1 MEHFVPVVSKHMF
14 DLHFTQRIPTFLES
28 GLSSDIVTIK
38 SYDLCKQDTF
48 NPIFKPILHF
58 SRKCIINA
66 HLSYLAIRLCTRHR
80 HRQTPAHSEQV
91 SQTGLV
97 CVNKLGL
104 LVCVVVTGL

>member
-1 MEHFVPVVSKHMF
+1 MQTRH
-14 DLHFTQRIPTFLES
+14 
-28 GLSSDIVTIK
+28 
-38 SYDLCKQDTF
+38 F
-48 NPIFKPILHF
+48 NPILKPILHF
-58 SRKCIINA
+58 SRKFIIIA
-66 HLSYLAIRLCTRHR
+66 HLSYLVICLYTRHR